1 MLHCQQFQKHAV
13 ALPALH
19 ATAASSLLR
28 TFSLVACFCTHSNY
42 LLPTL
47 CHDAHCRHLFP
58 RMCPPFISF
67 AAFRCCAA
75 DLEAWQ
81 RICWWEGPDSD
92 GYLWLMIDFRA
103 AVEASR
109 THGPELVAR
118 VLVSNVRAA
127 TEGGA

>member
-1 MLHCQQFQKHAV
+1 MMRAAGTRSHHCVYAPPPPVLTPPNTHGSQN
-13 ALPALH
+13 
-19 ATAASSLLR
+19 ATAILSLLL
-28 TFSLVACFCTHSNY
+28 SIAACR
-42 LLPTL
+42 
-47 CHDAHCRHLFP
+47 CR
-58 RMCPPFISF
+58 CP
-67 AAFRCCAA
+67 AAA

-118 VLVSNVRAA
+118 VLVSNVRAGQQLR
-127 TEGGA
+127 EGGHRELVPRSCEAQHVRL